1 MSHVLTTPPATAAAE
16 PDPPAR
22 KLPTPAPALITEQ
35 HVALST
41 AAAAAAVAT
50 RRWPHHALISRLGR
64 ILTELTQ
71 PRPSCPRREPSYFE
85 AARMSR
91 AMDRL

>member
-16 PDPPAR
+16 PGPPAR
-22 KLPTPAPALITEQ
+22 ALPTPAPALITEQ
-35 HVALST
+35 QVAFSK

-50 RRWPHHALISRLGR
+50 RRWSHPAPMARLGR